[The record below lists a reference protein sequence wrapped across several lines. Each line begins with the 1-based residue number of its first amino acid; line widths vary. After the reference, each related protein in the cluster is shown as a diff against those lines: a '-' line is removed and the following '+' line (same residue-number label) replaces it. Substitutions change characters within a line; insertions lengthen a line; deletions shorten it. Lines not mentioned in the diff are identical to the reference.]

1 MLHKV
6 RYEKALGRTINDDY
20 YFTND
25 IYDEDKVSA
34 LRKINKGK
42 MNKMYVINY
51 CDGIYAGTYDNANGT
66 YLYSS
71 NSSNKKEP
79 KIFRT
84 LKGVTN
90 HISNLKK
97 KIPYPD
103 TYNFKIKE
111 WTDKDY
117 EKYLN
122 SIGIDLLETKIKQ
135 LKNEKEKYWKKVFKK
150 VKGEIEVIRIEIED
164 NVGIVTYYM
173 PYSTYEHEFFF
184 QADLDTDKVISAF
197 CDAVN
202 QGAENM
208 IQTIRDCSKDLKN
221 LF

>member
-1 MLHKV
+1 MLHKEQ
-6 RYEKALGRTINDDY
+6 YEKALGRTINDDY
-20 YFTND
+20 DFAND

-97 KIPYPD
+97 KIP
-103 TYNFKIKE
+103 
-111 WTDKDY
+111 
-117 EKYLN
+117 
-122 SIGIDLLETKIKQ
+122 G
-135 LKNEKEKYWKKVFKK
+135 
-150 VKGEIEVIRIEIED
+150 
-164 NVGIVTYYM
+164 NVGIVKYLM
-173 PYSTYEHEFFF
+173 PYSTYEHEFLF
-184 QADLDTDKVISAF
+184 QADLDTNIVVKAF
-197 CDAVN
+197 CNAVEEEV
-202 QGAENM
+202 QSM
-208 IQTIRDCSKDLKN
+208 IRTIKECSKDLKN